1 MAKGYFFA
9 KVVSRH
15 EDEKMSNDFEN
26 SQEYRKALEIAKKQE
41 ELYKNVTKAISP
53 EVLAKFQELSNKLSE
68 WKNSLNN
75 MPGLLK
81 FAEML
86 KNYQQEVRVTEGLT
100 EAEFEEKYRFEIE
113 WSEKF
118 GKNGWVISEHS
129 NLADIKNWEQLLRE
143 GEAKVAEF
151 FDGEDIVILDV
162 IIEGLQEKY
171 VSDEIQL
178 YFKNGMQAF
187 ENEDY
192 MTAAMYLL
200 ALLDNRVNKL
210 VDFPNQHMS
219 YKVKYSNSGF
229 ANQMAEDFRQ
239 LTEKRGFMSKKIYF
253 LEMYPSLIAYL
264 NRIFIDGSYKFEKGI
279 EPPYLNRN
287 WLMHGRMNRSIERY
301 ECIQILN
308 ALSVIEFM
316 FGDR

>member
-1 MAKGYFFA
+1 
-9 KVVSRH
+9 
-15 EDEKMSNDFEN
+15 MSNDFEN
-26 SQEYRKALEIAKKQE
+26 SQEYREALEIAKKQE

-53 EVLAKFQELSNKLSE
+53 EALAKFQELSNKLSE

-86 KNYQQEVRVTEGLT
+86 KNYQQEVRVIEGLT
-100 EAEFEEKYRFEIE
+100 EAEFEEKYRSEIE

-129 NLADIKNWEQLLRE
+129 NPADIKNWEQLLRE
-143 GEAKVAEF
+143 GEAKVAGF

-219 YKVKYSNSGF
+219 YKVKYSNKTTWTVTVFTEDGITYTQFKDGVKTELWRMSYKHKGDYEKITDFLNSFDKNSDLKF
-229 ANQMAEDFRQ
+229 ASSKSFWEDF
-239 LTEKRGFMSKKIYF
+239 LDGKISDEELRKLY
-253 LEMYPSLIAYL
+253 
-264 NRIFIDGSYKFEKGI
+264 
-279 EPPYLNRN
+279 
-287 WLMHGRMNRSIERY
+287 
-301 ECIQILN
+301 
-308 ALSVIEFM
+308 
-316 FGDR
+316 

>member
-1 MAKGYFFA
+1 
-9 KVVSRH
+9 
-15 EDEKMSNDFEN
+15 
-26 SQEYRKALEIAKKQE
+26 
-41 ELYKNVTKAISP
+41 
-53 EVLAKFQELSNKLSE
+53 
-68 WKNSLNN
+68 

-129 NLADIKNWEQLLRE
+129 NPADIKNWEQLLRE

-162 IIEGLQEKY
+162 IIEGLQKKY

-239 LTEKRGFMSKKIYF
+239 LTEKRGFMYKENILFGNVSF
-253 LEMYPSLIAYL
+253 V
-264 NRIFIDGSYKFEKGI
+264 NCIFE
-279 EPPYLNRN
+279 
-287 WLMHGRMNRSIERY
+287 
-301 ECIQILN
+301 
-308 ALSVIEFM
+308 
-316 FGDR
+316 